1 MQLLVVTLDDSEE
14 FLKTLSRLKEDGL
27 TGIVIPTTSLKHALM
42 HSTVDAAPIFGSIS
56 KLVTQDYECNHTL
69 LMLVDE
75 EKLEDAKR
83 IVRGITKG
91 LRKKG
96 IMFALPVSFW
106 EGLDN

>member
-1 MQLLVVTLDDSEE
+1 
-14 FLKTLSRLKEDGL
+14 
-27 TGIVIPTTSLKHALM
+27 
-42 HSTVDAAPIFGSIS
+42 
-56 KLVTQDYECNHTL
+56 
-69 LMLVDE
+69 MLVDE

>member
-27 TGIVIPTTSLKHALM
+27 NGIVIPTTSLKHA
-42 HSTVDAAPIFGSIS
+42 
-56 KLVTQDYECNHTL
+56 LVTQDYECNHTL